1 MEKKIYTIEDIK
13 DYIIKSGPYFNSVL
27 LSYIDEEGEEYTSSF
42 SPDEAVKMLNAG
54 CNCYLG

>member
-42 SPDEAVKMLNAG
+42 FT
-54 CNCYLG
+54 